1 MSKLVHAP
9 GDQLTSELREASA
22 LDRGVY
28 AAQESLISHGCPTQ
42 QQGAASSVTDGSG
55 CCSSSQTRAT
65 TIWQGPFPSAD
76 GEPPW
81 LLVDLGSVQNLGS
94 VVIGWDLKF
103 VPGQGL
109 VPALH
114 HHQEQEQE
122 QEQQQQQQ
130 PADGGSGG
138 DGGGGGGGSD
148 KDDADWSA
156 DDNDLSDASHESGSV
171 TSSTAATAAATAAA
185 AKPVVCEYVLSTS
198 VMNPGAR
205 RFVDITRHRVEDR
218 AATGPWDHIQLP
230 PDCKGRYLR
239 VRTSC

>member
-114 HHQEQEQE
+114 HHQEQQ
-122 QEQQQQQQ
+122 QQQQQQ
-130 PADGGSGG
+130 PAD
-138 DGGGGGGGSD
+138 GGGGGSD
-148 KDDADWSA
+148 KDDADCSA
-156 DDNDLSDASHESGSV
+156 DDDDLSDASHESGSV

-218 AATGPWDHIQLP
+218 AAT
-230 PDCKGRYLR
+230 
-239 VRTSC
+239 V